1 MESINRELQ
10 IAAKRN
16 EELTSTKAAELAEYS
31 RDHIGLLLRRK
42 LIIGEKIGRDWMVSA
57 KSLHDYIKKNPK
69 PGPKT
74 A

>member
-16 EELTSTKAAELAEYS
+16 DNLTSTKAAELVGYT

-42 LIIGEKIGRDWMVSA
+42 IITGEKIGRDWTISA

-69 PGPKT
+69 PGPKR